1 MLRSRYAL
9 LLGLAVCAG
18 LLAAS
23 LVVSI
28 NFGVAGIGMT
38 DVVRAFADFNGSR
51 DDLIIRTIRVPRALS
66 AALVGACLA
75 VAGALMQGITRNPLA
90 DPGILGV
97 NAGASFAV
105 VITVFVFGATSS
117 TTFALFA
124 FVGAA
129 VAAVLVYGLGS
140 VGRGQMGPMRLAI
153 AGAAL
158 AALLSSF
165 TTATL
170 ILSDQ
175 TMDTIRFWLA
185 GSVLGRDL
193 ALLQQISPY
202 VLVGF
207 GLALVLSRPIT
218 ALMLGEDVA
227 GGLGQ
232 KTALTKSL
240 AVLSVVLLA
249 GSAVAVAG
257 PVGFIGL
264 VVPHAVRFFVGLD
277 YRWILPYS
285 AIIGGIVLLG
295 ADILSRIVLSP
306 QEIPVG
312 VTTALLGAP
321 FFIYLARY
329 RAPQ

>member
-9 LLGLAVCAG
+9 LLGLAVCASV
-18 LLAAS
+18 LAAS
-23 LVVSI
+23 LVISL
-28 NFGVAGIGMT
+28 NFGVAGIGVT

-51 DDLIIRTIRVPRALS
+51 DDLIVRTIRVPRALS
-66 AALVGACLA
+66 AALVGSCLA

-90 DPGILGV
+90 DPGILGI

-129 VAAVLVYGLGS
+129 VAAVLVYGIGS
-140 VGRGQMGPMRLAI
+140 AGRGQMGTMRLAI

-170 ILSDQ
+170 IFSDQ

-202 VLVGF
+202 VLVGL
-207 GLALVLSRPIT
+207 GSALALSRQIT

-295 ADILSRIVLSP
+295 ADIVSRIVLAP

-321 FFIYLARY
+321 FFIYLARC